1 LRFVSSAY
9 FSNEPERT
17 ASLEKIEA
25 ISSHRSGYS
34 S

>member
-1 LRFVSSAY
+1 VRFVFSAY
-9 FSNEPERT
+9 FSEEPERS
-17 ASLEKIEA
+17 ASLEKSEA